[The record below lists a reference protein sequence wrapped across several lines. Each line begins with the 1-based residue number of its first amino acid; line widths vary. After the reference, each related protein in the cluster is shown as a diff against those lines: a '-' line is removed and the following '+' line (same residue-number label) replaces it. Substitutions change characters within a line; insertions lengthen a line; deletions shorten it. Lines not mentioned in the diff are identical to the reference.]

1 MYRIFVTIPKTV
13 CDGWFTYAPVVNA
26 PSLKPHTVVNGARV
40 AMNVGQSL
48 FYQIM
53 HVRPITVEFSSD
65 AATAGS
71 PQNNNQAFSIS
82 ICCKRV

>member
-1 MYRIFVTIPKTV
+1 MVGVAV
-13 CDGWFTYAPVVNA
+13 CIAQAVNA
-26 PSLKPHTVVNGARV
+26 CSPKPHTVGDGARV

-53 HVRPITVEFSSD
+53 HVRPITVEYSRD
-65 AATAGS
+65 AAAAGS
-71 PQNNNQAFSIS
+71 SQNNNRIFSIS